1 MINLRFPKSVHQ
13 RQQPSEPT
21 QISCRYII
29 NLPLAIVSKMVAE
42 AQRQDIVAG
51 VSFDDS
57 ANRGLDS
64 GLDL

>member
-1 MINLRFPKSVHQ
+1 MNYS
-13 RQQPSEPT
+13 PT